1 MTRAKKYGKLYFYL
15 RACYALLM
23 VNFFGRAGRLGDLWI
38 RWHWLRFFNDARLEL
53 ANRFARGRDGYFVGL
68 ANGSNNLCCAPQMRI
83 ILIWKKA
90 ETSIIPPLL
99 GLDFSAKIITM
110 GSINSL
116 LTRRHYV

>member
-1 MTRAKKYGKLYFYL
+1 MHYL
-15 RACYALLM
+15 WLIFSGAL
-23 VNFFGRAGRLGDLWI
+23 V
-38 RWHWLRFFNDARLEL
+38 RWHWLRFSNDARVEL
-53 ANRFARGRDGYFVGL
+53 ANGFTRWRDGCFGGP
-68 ANGSNNLCCAPQMRI
+68 AHGSNNLCCAPQMRI

>member
-1 MTRAKKYGKLYFYL
+1 
-15 RACYALLM
+15 M

-38 RWHWLRFFNDARLEL
+38 RWHWLRFSNDARVEL
-53 ANRFARGRDGYFVGL
+53 ANGFARGRDGYFVGP
-68 ANGSNNLCCAPQMRI
+68 AYGSNNLCCAPQMRM

-99 GLDFSAKIITM
+99 GLDFSAKIIIL

-116 LTRRHYV
+116 TKDDFYV